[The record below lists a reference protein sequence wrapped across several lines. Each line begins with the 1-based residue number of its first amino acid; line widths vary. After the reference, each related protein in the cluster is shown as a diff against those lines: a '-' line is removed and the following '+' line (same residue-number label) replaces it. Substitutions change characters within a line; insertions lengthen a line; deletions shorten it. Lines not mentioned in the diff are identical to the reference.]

1 MTEALSASPHV
12 RPWTQAAMGAAA
24 VLPDGPM
31 RSLYLG
37 LGLKLIHGWCVHVR
51 AGMLVCVAVG
61 VGGGAV
67 RRVRV

>member
-37 LGLKLIHGWCVHVR
+37 LGLKLIHGWCVHASARVCAQKN
-51 AGMLVCVAVG
+51 AGAMG
-61 VGGGAV
+61 MGAWA
-67 RRVRV
+67 